1 MSNALK
7 VHIETTTEL
16 SKQPH
21 RPSNWLSTG
30 TPTCKQHKAPQ
41 RPHRPTLCKKH
52 PGIACTHSQMLFD
65 KIGPLSY
72 SLEVPLLSHTL
83 VNRKDTMSRSSCSNP
98 VTTQADPSLFMMEV
112 LHLRLQEANLVT
124 TSHPPHW
131 SSVLLNTWH
140 QPGVPQLE
148 TSATRDSTSTATS
161 MTSSVRDDSSVEK
174 RSTTA
179 THHRTNDQHQLVLTT
194 CPKTNLTASGT
205 EPIHTDLGLFLTLA
219 LDGMTVVTT
228 TTTTAIVAAVP
239 APRRR
244 DGMLDDQ
251 TIKSTVT
258 TADGQKFLIAAPI
271 APDAAPM
278 PGIVGT
284 TAATS
289 LVQQPQASQA
299 QQQPSQAS
307 PSSLH
312 PLPVWALSITK
323 HHELLLIQLGWVGQR
338 WAAPTLCLWP
348 TNPYKRSWGRD
359 TKVCLLKFHLSSHM
373 LPT

>member
-1 MSNALK
+1 M
-7 VHIETTTEL
+7 
-16 SKQPH
+16 
-21 RPSNWLSTG
+21 
-30 TPTCKQHKAPQ
+30 
-41 RPHRPTLCKKH
+41 
-52 PGIACTHSQMLFD
+52 
-65 KIGPLSY
+65 
-72 SLEVPLLSHTL
+72 
-83 VNRKDTMSRSSCSNP
+83 
-98 VTTQADPSLFMMEV
+98 
-112 LHLRLQEANLVT
+112 
-124 TSHPPHW
+124 
-131 SSVLLNTWH
+131 
-140 QPGVPQLE
+140 
-148 TSATRDSTSTATS
+148 
-161 MTSSVRDDSSVEK
+161 
-174 RSTTA
+174 
-179 THHRTNDQHQLVLTT
+179 
-194 CPKTNLTASGT
+194 
-205 EPIHTDLGLFLTLA
+205 TLA

-323 HHELLLIQLGWVGQR
+323 HHELLLIQLG
-338 WAAPTLCLWP
+338 
-348 TNPYKRSWGRD
+348 
-359 TKVCLLKFHLSSHM
+359 
-373 LPT
+373 